1 MRDSPRRH
9 EDHAKTIAEA
19 DSAPRLYAVF
29 MRPPPLSH
37 GAFTRSPPTERGLR
51 PSLLESAMLDVI
63 LLVLGLGFFG
73 LMAAY
78 TVGCERV

>member
-1 MRDSPRRH
+1 
-9 EDHAKTIAEA
+9 
-19 DSAPRLYAVF
+19 